1 VEFSQ
6 ELIRRSGYARA
17 GFADHYERFRPRP
30 PAVLLEALCRVAR
43 TSRPQLVVDLG
54 SGTGL
59 STRVWSSVAE
69 RVIGI
74 EANPAMQAV
83 AETRTTE
90 PSVEYRSGFSHDT
103 GLPDECADIVT
114 CSQSLHWM
122 EPEPTFAE
130 VVRILRPGGA
140 FGAYDYD
147 MPLTLDPEVDSA
159 IDALWARRKAA
170 REARGLKTGAE
181 SWPKETHLARIRE
194 SGRFRYC
201 TELVLHTSA
210 EGGAEKLI
218 GFARSLGLP
227 VADGEEEIER
237 ELDYGELEE
246 TARRVLGDRAVPLHW
261 GYRVRIGVR

>member
-1 VEFSQ
+1 MEFSHD
-6 ELIRRSGYARA
+6 LIRRSGYARP

-43 TSRPQLVVDLG
+43 TARPRLVVDLG

-59 STRVWSSVAE
+59 SSRAWSSVAE
-69 RVIGI
+69 RVIGV

-83 AETRTTE
+83 AEAQTTE
-90 PSVEYRSGFSHDT
+90 RNVEYRSGFSHDT
-103 GLPDECADIVT
+103 GLAGGVADLVT

-130 VVRILRPGGA
+130 VARILRPHGVFA
-140 FGAYDYD
+140 AYDYD
-147 MPLTLDPEVDSA
+147 MPLVLDPEVDA
-159 IDALWARRKAA
+159 ALVALWARRKAA

-181 SWPKETHLARIRE
+181 SWPKGTHLARMRE
-194 SGRFRYC
+194 SRRFRFC
-201 TELVLHTSA
+201 TELILHTTE
-210 EGGAEKLI
+210 EGDGERLV

-237 ELDYGELEE
+237 ELDYAELEE
-246 TARRVLGDRAVPLHW
+246 TARRVLGDRSVPLHW
-261 GYRVRIGVR
+261 GYRVRIGVV